1 MKKKCLWSI
10 MLLFCA
16 ILYSCNQE
24 EIVENELPDFP
35 QPTKSRVE
43 LRTGQIE
50 VGNITLSA
58 DSIITLCDD
67 ESNSIV
73 KSATRSSNIYAGNK
87 NGIELSLKIQIGSRL
102 MLGKTDA
109 QKRQRLAKMLAQ
121 ASQYRVIRGVVTDDD
136 GFVQYVPLNATMTIP
151 CTITDKDFNINGPL
165 RKTIDILFRIFR
177 VPANKDCIEV
187 RMQCRLIRDL
197 REFTIICTQIASG
210 KYIYD

>member
-1 MKKKCLWSI
+1 

-35 QPTKSRVE
+35 QPNQIESRTSV
-43 LRTGQIE
+43 TGQIE

-87 NGIELSLKIQIGSRL
+87 NGIELSLKIQNKL
-102 MLGKTDA
+102 NT
-109 QKRQRLAKMLAQ
+109 QRWK
-121 ASQYRVIRGVVTDDD
+121 
-136 GFVQYVPLNATMTIP
+136 N
-151 CTITDKDFNINGPL
+151 
-165 RKTIDILFRIFR
+165 
-177 VPANKDCIEV
+177 
-187 RMQCRLIRDL
+187 
-197 REFTIICTQIASG
+197 
-210 KYIYD
+210 

>member
-102 MLGKTDA
+102 MPGKTDA
-109 QKRQRLAKMLAQ
+109 QKD
-121 ASQYRVIRGVVTDDD
+121 SV
-136 GFVQYVPLNATMTIP
+136 
-151 CTITDKDFNINGPL
+151 
-165 RKTIDILFRIFR
+165 
-177 VPANKDCIEV
+177 
-187 RMQCRLIRDL
+187 
-197 REFTIICTQIASG
+197 
-210 KYIYD
+210 